1 MNIVFHCL
9 TAAGIG
15 HVAASGFR
23 EPGSNA
29 PRLSDFPVIAGA
41 AVVAFL
47 SHGVLDG
54 LKHGYPFSPLL
65 DIVLGAS
72 IATGWCLAVRWRFVL
87 LFAAVFFAS
96 VLPDLIDLAPVMLKS
111 KLGIDLHLEAGGRL
125 FPWHWPDGSGSMF
138 PKLKRRAGSL
148 QNPGRRPEPRDIR
161 DKSRNRSS
169 HRGSLHL
176 AEPIH
181 FPPHTLIRRG
191 RGSLSAAAACNCKPQ
206 ASKSPGVTKSQTA
219 AR

>member
-23 EPGSNA
+23 EPGSDT
-29 PRLSDFPVIAGA
+29 PRWSDFPVATGA

-54 LKHGYPFSPLL
+54 LKHGYPFLPLL

-72 IATGWCLAVRWRFVL
+72 IAAGWCLAVRGRFIL

-138 PKLKRRAGSL
+138 PSSSAAPDRFKILDAGQNRAVSAANHAIVLVIAAASVWLNPSIFRRMPLLFRA
-148 QNPGRRPEPRDIR
+148 PGR
-161 DKSRNRSS
+161 
-169 HRGSLHL
+169 
-176 AEPIH
+176 
-181 FPPHTLIRRG
+181 T
-191 RGSLSAAAACNCKPQ
+191 
-206 ASKSPGVTKSQTA
+206 
-219 AR
+219 

>member
-23 EPGSNA
+23 EPGSHTLRWSNL
-29 PRLSDFPVIAGA
+29 PIVAGA
-41 AVVAFL
+41 AVVSFL

-65 DIVLGAS
+65 DIALGAS
-72 IATGWCLAVRWRFVL
+72 IAAGWCLAVSGRFVS

-96 VLPDLIDLAPVMLKS
+96 VLPDLIDLAPVMLKT
-111 KLGIDLHLEAGGRL
+111 KLGIDLHLEAGGRI

-138 PKLKRRAGSL
+138 PDS
-148 QNPGRRPEPRDIR
+148 
-161 DKSRNRSS
+161 
-169 HRGSLHL
+169 
-176 AEPIH
+176 
-181 FPPHTLIRRG
+181 
-191 RGSLSAAAACNCKPQ
+191 SAAPDRFKILDVGQNRAVSAANHAIVLVIAA
-206 ASKSPGVTKSQTA
+206 ASVWLNPSIFRRMPLLVRA
-219 AR
+219 PDRA

>member
-1 MNIVFHCL
+1 MNTVFHCL

-15 HVAASGFR
+15 HVTASGFR
-23 EPGSNA
+23 EPGSDTA
-29 PRLSDFPVIAGA
+29 RWSDFPVIAGA

-72 IATGWCLAVRWRFVL
+72 IATGWCLAVRWRFIL

-138 PKLKRRAGSL
+138 PSSSAAPDRFRILDAGQNRAISAV
-148 QNPGRRPEPRDIR
+148 NHAIV
-161 DKSRNRSS
+161 
-169 HRGSLHL
+169 L
-176 AEPIH
+176 AI
-181 FPPHTLIRRG
+181 
-191 RGSLSAAAACNCKPQ
+191 AAACIWLNP
-206 ASKSPGVTKSQTA
+206 SVFRRTPSSGNA
-219 AR
+219 AGA

>member
-1 MNIVFHCL
+1 MNVVFHCL

-23 EPGSNA
+23 EPGGNT
-29 PRLSDFPVIAGA
+29 PRWPDLPIVAGA

-54 LKHGYPFSPLL
+54 LKHGYPISPLP
-65 DIVLGAS
+65 DVVLGAS

-96 VLPDLIDLAPVMLKS
+96 VLPDLIDLAPAMLKS
-111 KLGIDLHLEAGGRL
+111 KLGIDLHLEAGGRI

-138 PKLKRRAGSL
+138 PNSSAAPDRFRILDLGQNRAV
-148 QNPGRRPEPRDIR
+148 
-161 DKSRNRSS
+161 
-169 HRGSLHL
+169 
-176 AEPIH
+176 
-181 FPPHTLIRRG
+181 
-191 RGSLSAAAACNCKPQ
+191 SAANHAIVLVIAAACVWLNPSIFRRRRLLFPAPEKM
-206 ASKSPGVTKSQTA
+206 
-219 AR
+219 

>member
-1 MNIVFHCL
+1 MNTVFHCL

-15 HVAASGFR
+15 HAAASGFR
-23 EPGSNA
+23 EPGGNT
-29 PRLSDFPVIAGA
+29 PRWPDFPVVAGA
-41 AVVAFL
+41 TLVAFL

-72 IATGWCLAVRWRFVL
+72 IAGCWCLAVRWRFIW
-87 LFAAVFFAS
+87 LFGAVFFAS

-138 PKLKRRAGSL
+138 P
-148 QNPGRRPEPRDIR
+148 
-161 DKSRNRSS
+161 SS
-169 HRGSLHL
+169 
-176 AEPIH
+176 
-181 FPPHTLIRRG
+181 
-191 RGSLSAAAACNCKPQ
+191 SAAPDRFKILDVGQNSAISAVNHAIVLAVAAAGIWLNPSVFRRIPLAGK
-206 ASKSPGVTKSQTA
+206 A
-219 AR
+219 AGA

>member
-1 MNIVFHCL
+1 L

-23 EPGSNA
+23 EPGSNTL
-29 PRLSDFPVIAGA
+29 RRSDLPIVAGA

-72 IATGWCLAVRWRFVL
+72 IAAGWCLAVRARFVS

-96 VLPDLIDLAPVMLKS
+96 VLPDLIDLAPAMLKS
-111 KLGIDLHLEAGGRL
+111 KLGIDLHLEAGGRI

-138 PKLKRRAGSL
+138 PSSSAAPDRFRILDAGQNRAISAV
-148 QNPGRRPEPRDIR
+148 NHAIV
-161 DKSRNRSS
+161 
-169 HRGSLHL
+169 L
-176 AEPIH
+176 AV
-181 FPPHTLIRRG
+181 
-191 RGSLSAAAACNCKPQ
+191 AAACIWLNP
-206 ASKSPGVTKSQTA
+206 SVFRRTPSSGNA
-219 AR
+219 AGA

>member
-1 MNIVFHCL
+1 MNVVFHCL

-15 HVAASGFR
+15 HVAASAFR
-23 EPGSNA
+23 EPGGNM
-29 PRLSDFPVIAGA
+29 PRSSDFLVVAGA

-54 LKHGYPFSPLL
+54 LKHGYPFSPLP
-65 DIVLGAS
+65 DVVLGAS

-96 VLPDLIDLAPVMLKS
+96 VLPDLIDLAPVVLKS

-138 PKLKRRAGSL
+138 PSSSTAPDRFRILDAGHNRA
-148 QNPGRRPEPRDIR
+148 I
-161 DKSRNRSS
+161 
-169 HRGSLHL
+169 
-176 AEPIH
+176 
-181 FPPHTLIRRG
+181 
-191 RGSLSAAAACNCKPQ
+191 SAVNHAIVLGVAAACIWLNP
-206 ASKSPGVTKSQTA
+206 SVFRRMP
-219 AR
+219 